1 MIEVILLNFLKSKLE
16 VPVFAVMPDLTKNK
30 EFILIEKTFE
40 NNTNQLKECNFA
52 VQSYADSLYNAILLD
67 EHVQKVMQLFDATDN
82 IASVHLTN
90 DYNFTDTTTKKYRY
104 QAIYKIKYYKE
115 DK

>member
-1 MIEVILLNFLKSKLE
+1 
-16 VPVFAVMPDLTKNK
+16 MPDLTKNK
-30 EFILIEKTFE
+30 EFVLIEKTFE
-40 NNTNQLKECNFA
+40 NNTNHLKECNIA
-52 VQSYADSLYNAILLD
+52 IQSYADSLYNAILLD
-67 EHVQKVMQLFDATDN
+67 EHVQKVMQLFDTTDN

>member
-1 MIEVILLNFLKSKLE
+1 MIEVILLNFLKSNLD
-16 VPVFAVMPDLTKNK
+16 VPVFALMPDLTKNPK
-30 EFILIEKTFE
+30 FVLIEKTFE
-40 NNTNQLKECNFA
+40 NNTNQLKECNIA
-52 VQSYADSLYNAILLD
+52 IQSYADSLYNAILLD
-67 EHVQKVMQLFDATDN
+67 EHVQKSMELFDAVDN

>member
-1 MIEVILLNFLKSKLE
+1 
-16 VPVFAVMPDLTKNK
+16 
-30 EFILIEKTFE
+30 
-40 NNTNQLKECNFA
+40 
-52 VQSYADSLYNAILLD
+52 LLD
-67 EHVQKVMQLFDATDN
+67 EHVQKVMQLFDTTEN
-82 IASVHLTN
+82 IASVYLTN

>member
-1 MIEVILLNFLKSKLE
+1 MIEVILLNFLKSNLD
-16 VPVFAVMPDLTKNK
+16 VPVFALMPDLTKNSK
-30 EFILIEKTFE
+30 FVLIEKTFE
-40 NNTNQLKECNFA
+40 NNTNQLKECNIA
-52 VQSYADSLYNAILLD
+52 IQSYADSLYNAILLD
-67 EHVQKVMQLFDATDN
+67 EHVQKSMELFDTTDN

>member
-67 EHVQKVMQLFDATDN
+67 EHVQKTMELFDTTNN